1 MLRSRSF
8 HSLLR
13 AAISTRARA
22 GTGAGSRSV
31 VNFADF
37 SSSQNEQFTHN
48 FFMAFPI
55 LLGAVIGGI
64 YQSEKSESC
73 GIVGVV
79 GKEDASGY
87 LLEGLTILR
96 NRGYDSAGMAS
107 VSPSDLESKDGQL
120 LVTKFASREST
131 ADSIDLLRANSSK
144 HIGHSTGIAH
154 TRWATHGG
162 KTDQNAHPH
171 TDSKNRIA
179 LGIYNLNAFFTY
191 SPVISFLLYP
201 CSTQR
206 NDQ

>member
-1 MLRSRSF
+1 MLRSSF
-8 HSLLR
+8 RIFR
-13 AAISTRARA
+13 ASNPLARP
-22 GTGAGSRSV
+22 
-31 VNFADF
+31 F
-37 SSSQNEQFTHN
+37 SSRQRQGSDDSE
-48 FFMAFPI
+48 FMHTVLMSVPI
-55 LLGAVIGGI
+55 LLGALVGGVSLKS
-64 YQSEKSESC
+64 QKSESC

-79 GKEDASGY
+79 GKEDVNGY

-107 VSPSDLESKDGQL
+107 VASSVETKEGQL

-144 HIGHSTGIAH
+144 HIGHTTGIAH

-179 LGIYNLNAFFTY
+179 LGISSNLC
-191 SPVISFLLYP
+191 LLIILHIFI
-201 CSTQR
+201 
-206 NDQ
+206 